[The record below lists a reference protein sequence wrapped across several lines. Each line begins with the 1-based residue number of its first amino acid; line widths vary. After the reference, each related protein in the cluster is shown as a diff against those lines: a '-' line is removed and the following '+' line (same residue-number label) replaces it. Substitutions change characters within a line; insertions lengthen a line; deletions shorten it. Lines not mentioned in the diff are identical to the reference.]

1 MVSNAQQRATIY
13 KSPQLCERPN
23 RRAYPAT
30 VVAIPRSVPT
40 EKRSYALEP
49 PKRLVPRASKRP
61 PRVAT
66 VAPAQLRAL
75 KLRLSPSIGRLRV
88 RITTM

>member
-13 KSPQLCERPN
+13 KSSQLCERPN

-30 VVAIPRSVPT
+30 VVAFPRSVHT

-49 PKRLVPRASKRP
+49 LKRLVLHAPKRS

-66 VAPAQLRAL
+66 VAPAQLRAS
-75 KLRLSPSIGRLRV
+75 RSG
-88 RITTM
+88 